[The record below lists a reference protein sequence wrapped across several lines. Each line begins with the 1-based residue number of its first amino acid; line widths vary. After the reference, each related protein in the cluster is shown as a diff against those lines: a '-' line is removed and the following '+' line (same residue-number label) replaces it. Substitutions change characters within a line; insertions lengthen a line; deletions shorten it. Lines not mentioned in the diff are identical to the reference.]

1 MYDYSEKS
9 FKGGES
15 MNLEQALEKI
25 VELNDV
31 IKDRDEQIQSLS
43 QVIEQKSTELEN
55 QVSEITRLKESNMR
69 YFERL
74 TQQTESIETHDN
86 QNQEEQKEEII
97 DVETSWNDFMCQW

>member
-1 MYDYSEKS
+1 
-9 FKGGES
+9 

-74 TQQTESIETHDN
+74 TQQTENIQTHDEI
-86 QNQEEQKEEII
+86 QEEQKTEVI
-97 DVETSWNDFMCQW
+97 DIESSWNDFMTQW

>member
-1 MYDYSEKS
+1 
-9 FKGGES
+9 

-25 VELNDV
+25 VELNDI
-31 IKDRDEQIQSLS
+31 IKDREEQIQSLS
-43 QVIEQKSTELEN
+43 QVIEQKSTELES

-97 DVETSWNDFMCQW
+97 DIESSWNDFMTQWQ

>member
-1 MYDYSEKS
+1 
-9 FKGGES
+9 

-43 QVIEQKSTELEN
+43 QVIEQKSTELES

-86 QNQEEQKEEII
+86 QNQEEQKTEVI
-97 DVETSWNDFMCQW
+97 DIESSWNDFMTQW

>member
-1 MYDYSEKS
+1 MKS

-55 QVSEITRLKESNMR
+55 HVSEISRLKESNMR

-74 TQQTESIETHDN
+74 TQQTESVQTHDE
-86 QNQEEQKEEII
+86 QIQEEQKEEII
-97 DVETSWNDFMCQW
+97 DIESSWNDFMTQW

>member
-1 MYDYSEKS
+1 
-9 FKGGES
+9 

-25 VELNDV
+25 VELKDI

-55 QVSEITRLKESNMR
+55 QVSEISRLKESNMR

-86 QNQEEQKEEII
+86 QKQEEQKEEIV
-97 DVETSWNDFMCQW
+97 DVETSWNEFMTQW

>member
-1 MYDYSEKS
+1 
-9 FKGGES
+9 

-25 VELNDV
+25 VELNDI

-74 TQQTESIETHDN
+74 TQQTESIETHDT
-86 QNQEEQKEEII
+86 QKQEEQKEETN
-97 DVETSWNDFMCQW
+97 DVETSWNEFMTQW

>member
-1 MYDYSEKS
+1 
-9 FKGGES
+9 

-74 TQQTESIETHDN
+74 TQQTVNIQTHDE
-86 QNQEEQKEEII
+86 QIQEEQKEEIV
-97 DVETSWNDFMCQW
+97 DVETSWNELMTQWQ

>member
-1 MYDYSEKS
+1 
-9 FKGGES
+9 
-15 MNLEQALEKI
+15 MNLEQSLQKI
-25 VELNDV
+25 DELKDI

-55 QVSEITRLKESNMR
+55 QVSEITRLKESKMR

-86 QNQEEQKEEII
+86 QKQEEQKEEII
-97 DVETSWNDFMCQW
+97 DVETSWNEFMTQW

>member
-1 MYDYSEKS
+1 
-9 FKGGES
+9 

-25 VELNDV
+25 VELNDI
-31 IKDRDEQIQSLS
+31 IKDRDEQIQSIS

-74 TQQTESIETHDN
+74 TQQTESVQTHDT

-97 DVETSWNDFMCQW
+97 DVETSWNEFMTQW

>member
-1 MYDYSEKS
+1 MKS

-74 TQQTESIETHDN
+74 TQQTESVQTHDE
-86 QNQEEQKEEII
+86 QIQEEQKEEII
-97 DVETSWNDFMCQW
+97 DVETSWNEFMTQW

>member
-1 MYDYSEKS
+1 
-9 FKGGES
+9 

-25 VELNDV
+25 VELNDI

-74 TQQTESIETHDN
+74 TQQTESIETHDI
-86 QNQEEQKEEII
+86 QKQEEQKEEII
-97 DVETSWNDFMCQW
+97 DVETSWNEFMTQW

>member
-1 MYDYSEKS
+1 
-9 FKGGES
+9 

-31 IKDRDEQIQSLS
+31 IKDREEQIQSLS

-86 QNQEEQKEEII
+86 QKQEEQKEETI
-97 DVETSWNDFMCQW
+97 DVETSWNEFMTQW

>member
-1 MYDYSEKS
+1 MKS

-25 VELNDV
+25 VELNDI
-31 IKDRDEQIQSLS
+31 IKDREEQIQSLS

-74 TQQTESIETHDN
+74 TQQTENNPSHDE
-86 QNQEEQKEEII
+86 QSQEEQKEEII
-97 DVETSWNDFMCQW
+97 DVESSWNDFMTQW

>member
-1 MYDYSEKS
+1 MKS

-25 VELNDV
+25 VELNDI

-74 TQQTESIETHDN
+74 TQQTESIQTHDE
-86 QNQEEQKEEII
+86 QIQEEQKTEVI
-97 DVETSWNDFMCQW
+97 DIESSWNEFMCQW

>member
-1 MYDYSEKS
+1 
-9 FKGGES
+9 

-74 TQQTESIETHDN
+74 TQQTESMETHDN

-97 DVETSWNDFMCQW
+97 DIESSWNDFMTQW

>member
-1 MYDYSEKS
+1 
-9 FKGGES
+9 

-25 VELNDV
+25 VELNDI

-55 QVSEITRLKESNMR
+55 QVSEISRLKESNMR

-74 TQQTESIETHDN
+74 TQQTESIETHDV
-86 QNQEEQKEEII
+86 QKQEEQKEEII
-97 DVETSWNDFMCQW
+97 DVETSWNEFMTQW

>member
-1 MYDYSEKS
+1 
-9 FKGGES
+9 

-25 VELNDV
+25 VELNDI

-43 QVIEQKSTELEN
+43 QVIEQKSTELES

-74 TQQTESIETHDN
+74 TQQTENIQTHDE
-86 QNQEEQKEEII
+86 QIQEEQKTEVVDIES
-97 DVETSWNDFMCQW
+97 SWNDFMTQW

>member
-1 MYDYSEKS
+1 
-9 FKGGES
+9 

-25 VELNDV
+25 VELNDI

-55 QVSEITRLKESNMR
+55 QVSEISRLKESNMR

-97 DVETSWNDFMCQW
+97 DVETSWNEFMTQW

>member
-1 MYDYSEKS
+1 
-9 FKGGES
+9 

-25 VELNDV
+25 VELNDI
-31 IKDRDEQIQSLS
+31 IKDREEQIQSLS

-55 QVSEITRLKESNMR
+55 HVSEITRLKESNMR

-86 QNQEEQKEEII
+86 QKQEEQKEEII
-97 DVETSWNDFMCQW
+97 DVETSWNEFMTQW

>member
-1 MYDYSEKS
+1 MD
-9 FKGGES
+9 
-15 MNLEQALEKI
+15 LEQALEKI
-25 VELNDV
+25 VELNDI

-97 DVETSWNDFMCQW
+97 DVETSWNEFMTQW

>member
-1 MYDYSEKS
+1 
-9 FKGGES
+9 

-74 TQQTESIETHDN
+74 TQQTESIQTHDN

-97 DVETSWNDFMCQW
+97 DIESSWNDFMTQW

>member
-1 MYDYSEKS
+1 MKS

-25 VELNDV
+25 VELNDI
-31 IKDRDEQIQSLS
+31 IKDREEQIQSLS

-74 TQQTESIETHDN
+74 TQQTESIKTHDE
-86 QNQEEQKEEII
+86 QIQEEQKTEVI
-97 DVETSWNDFMCQW
+97 DIESSWNDFMTQW

>member
-1 MYDYSEKS
+1 
-9 FKGGES
+9 

-25 VELNDV
+25 VELNDI

-55 QVSEITRLKESNMR
+55 QVSEISRLKESNMR

-74 TQQTESIETHDN
+74 TQQTETIQTHDE
-86 QNQEEQKEEII
+86 QTQEEQKEEII
-97 DVETSWNDFMCQW
+97 DIESSWNEFMCQW

>member
-1 MYDYSEKS
+1 
-9 FKGGES
+9 

-55 QVSEITRLKESNMR
+55 QVSEISRLKESNMR

-97 DVETSWNDFMCQW
+97 DVETSWNEFMTQW

>member
-1 MYDYSEKS
+1 
-9 FKGGES
+9 

-43 QVIEQKSTELEN
+43 EVIEKKSTELEN

-74 TQQTESIETHDN
+74 TQQTESIETHDE
-86 QNQEEQKEEII
+86 QIQEEQKEEII
-97 DVETSWNDFMCQW
+97 DVETSWDEFMTQW

>member
-1 MYDYSEKS
+1 
-9 FKGGES
+9 

-31 IKDRDEQIQSLS
+31 IKDREEQIQSLS

-55 QVSEITRLKESNMR
+55 HVSEITRLKESNMR

-74 TQQTESIETHDN
+74 TQQTESIETHDK
-86 QNQEEQKEEII
+86 QIQEEQKTEVI
-97 DVETSWNDFMCQW
+97 DIESSWNDFMTQW

>member
-1 MYDYSEKS
+1 
-9 FKGGES
+9 

-43 QVIEQKSTELEN
+43 EVIEKKSTELEN

-74 TQQTESIETHDN
+74 TQQTESIETHDK

-97 DVETSWNDFMCQW
+97 DIESSWNDFMTQW

>member
-1 MYDYSEKS
+1 
-9 FKGGES
+9 

-25 VELNDV
+25 VELNDI

-43 QVIEQKSTELEN
+43 QVIEQKSTELES

-74 TQQTESIETHDN
+74 TQQTESMETHDN

-97 DVETSWNDFMCQW
+97 DIESSWNDFMTQW

>member
-1 MYDYSEKS
+1 MD
-9 FKGGES
+9 
-15 MNLEQALEKI
+15 LEQALEKI
-25 VELNDV
+25 VELNDT

-55 QVSEITRLKESNMR
+55 HVSEITRLKESNMR

-86 QNQEEQKEEII
+86 QKQEEQKEEII
-97 DVETSWNDFMCQW
+97 DVETSWNEFMTQW

>member
-1 MYDYSEKS
+1 MKS

-25 VELNDV
+25 VELNDI
-31 IKDRDEQIQSLS
+31 IKDREEQIQSLS

-86 QNQEEQKEEII
+86 QKQEEQKEEII
-97 DVETSWNDFMCQW
+97 DVETSWNEFMTQW